1 MYKKYPSLLLI
12 FFIYLIAIF
21 IGIIVYKILPFD
33 NDLLNLFMADVIAT
47 IFIWLVG
54 LWLKNASLYD
64 PYWSVIPPIIV
75 FLYALDK
82 NYTWTTVSTLA
93 MIGISFWSIRLTLNW
108 AKGWVGFQEQDWRY
122 TMIKEKAPKFY
133 LISNLFGIHL
143 MPTAIV
149 FIQLLTIDKLFSFQA
164 KSNMLLFAGFFIMI
178 LSAYIQYVSDEQ
190 MRKFKEKTK
199 DKKQCID
206 EGLWKFSRHPNYFGE
221 IMVWWGL
228 FLIYFSTTLTIDLYL
243 LSPILMTL
251 LFVFISI
258 PMMEKKILKTRP
270 EYKTYQEEVS
280 MLIPFFRKQDDSKKV
295 GEET

>member
-149 FIQLLTIDKLFSFQA
+149 FIQLLTIEKLFSFQA